1 MTAKK
6 IKQLLERALS
16 ANGKMAYALYEHEL
30 AEVVDDLKLSLKR
43 DRDDY
48 IFTVTENTG
57 DIAMVLVEKNGD
69 VHINEQARDRLQAL
83 WSDAYASNIKRMLPD
98 FARQLSQGQLPI
110 NGVTVQRKAPYLG

>member
-6 IKQLLERALS
+6 IKKLLERALS
-16 ANGKMAYALYEHEL
+16 ASGKMAYALYEHEL

-57 DIAMVLVEKNGD
+57 DIAMVLVET
-69 VHINEQARDRLQAL
+69 DRSKISA
-83 WSDAYASNIKRMLPD
+83 
-98 FARQLSQGQLPI
+98 
-110 NGVTVQRKAPYLG
+110 